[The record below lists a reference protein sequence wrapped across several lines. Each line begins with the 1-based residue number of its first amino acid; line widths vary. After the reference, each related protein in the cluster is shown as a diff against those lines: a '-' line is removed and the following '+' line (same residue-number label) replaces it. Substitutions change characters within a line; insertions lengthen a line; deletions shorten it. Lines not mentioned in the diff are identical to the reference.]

1 MQPTKALL
9 VGLCLFGLSSVGA
22 WAQRQFIPP
31 AYAPTRAAN
40 GVYNLRV
47 SKPTANGT
55 EVILTADYTYD
66 GTAGPRAYIIPVFEK
81 RGARGVAA
89 WFGANPTLITPGKGL
104 ISVKCRYFNDEPGVP
119 PQITTDR
126 VMFWIL
132 NETRGLVLSQDPFA
146 NKINWGNP
154 SAKPVPLPAAPTL
167 GPGAEAAA
175 PATLKRLA
183 EEQAKTEAEVRART
197 AAEAKAK
204 AEAAAREKARLEAAA
219 RAQKLEAEK
228 RLAEEKARQETA
240 ARRKAEEQRSAD
252 EKARI
257 EAEAKAKAEAKA
269 REEARQQA
277 AAEAKARAEA
287 EAKAKVEADAREKAR
302 LAAEAEAKRLA
313 EEKRQAEQQQLA
325 DAQAKAEADAREKAR
340 LAAEAEAKRLTE
352 EKRLADEKARVE
364 EQARQRAEAKRLAE
378 EKVRQEAEAK
388 AKAEADAREKARLA
402 AEADAKARAE
412 AEAKAQAEADA
423 REKARLAA
431 EAEERRLAEEK
442 QLADAKA
449 AAEAKAL
456 EQARNRAATEEQARQ
471 AAEAQAK
478 AEAEAKGRDQARQKT
493 AAETVATPA
502 AAAAPVEIPLAS
514 NLKTKI
520 SNVDVVNRSLD
531 RSEMTIGVEFD
542 YKDRLGPKAMLGV
555 DVLQSSD
562 PNTAQYFE
570 STPAELGRSRRNF
583 ALFPVKFQPPPN
595 SPTAQRGSLATDRIL
610 VYLTEAERAAKEN
623 LYPATMLLTWRV
635 PGSTAP
641 VPPVAADG
649 STLAL
654 DTFRQNDLHTGFAK
668 VNYNLSAPA
677 ATLRARVFDSAN
689 PTSAEFFEAQ
699 EQAIKS
705 GRGSALIEID
715 VKPDA
720 KTTDPLIK
728 ADTLQIDMIDDSGKP
743 IARIME
749 KTPMRWAKPKR

>member
-287 EAKAKVEADAREKAR
+287 EAKAKV
-302 LAAEAEAKRLA
+302 
-313 EEKRQAEQQQLA
+313 
-325 DAQAKAEADAREKAR
+325 EADAREKAR